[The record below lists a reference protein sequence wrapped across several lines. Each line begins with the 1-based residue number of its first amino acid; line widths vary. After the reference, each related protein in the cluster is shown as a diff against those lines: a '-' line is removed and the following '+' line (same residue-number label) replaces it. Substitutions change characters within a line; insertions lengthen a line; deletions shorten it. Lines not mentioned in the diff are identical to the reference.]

1 MWPNPHE
8 AEDLVTF
15 AEENFI
21 FVHFVHFVETR
32 QLTCNDGAIELL
44 NFSQLTMTIWKIQ
57 IHRFD
62 AKILK
67 TQNFVWWTLPHFPLL
82 CILEVF
88 TKYFDF
94 LCSSLTFCKRIELF
108 SQKILNF
115 FQDGNRSNVV
125 LIPLLSFP
133 YFIVNVFLD
142 VLHIYLSKSL
152 FMSFRSKL
160 WNFQGHQDSF

>member
-1 MWPNPHE
+1 
-8 AEDLVTF
+8 
-15 AEENFI
+15 
-21 FVHFVHFVETR
+21 
-32 QLTCNDGAIELL
+32 
-44 NFSQLTMTIWKIQ
+44 MTIWKIQ

-67 TQNFVWWTLPHFPLL
+67 TQNFVRCTLPHFPLL

-88 TKYFDF
+88 TKYSDF
-94 LCSSLTFCKRIELF
+94 LCSSLTFCERIELF

-125 LIPLLSFP
+125 LILLLSFP

-142 VLHIYLSKSL
+142 VLDIYLSKSL
-152 FMSFRSKL
+152 FMSFRSML
-160 WNFQGHQDSF
+160 WNFQGHQDSFQVCNQEPLKKKQIFCHVPRK